1 MLDFGSDER
10 PKGLQGSE
18 DWIGGVPAGRPQRFL
33 DIRDGFRRL
42 NVGDDKGTRK
52 TRRNGKFLSR
62 RNKASQ
68 AGPKAAGFPK
78 FQVQEQERS
87 PSRKVGER
95 VPLVTTLEGKGVLGG
110 DVTQDVTLVLLQTP
124 HHRHSA
130 LA

>member
-68 AGPKAAGFPK
+68 AGPKAAGF
-78 FQVQEQERS
+78 RS
-87 PSRKVGER
+87 FKSKSRSGARHEK
-95 VPLVTTLEGKGVLGG
+95 LGSG
-110 DVTQDVTLVLLQTP
+110 YL
-124 HHRHSA
+124 
-130 LA
+130 